1 MATLAASTAHSH
13 LGEEGGGAVP
23 SGWRG
28 PLATLLQAE
37 PQRERRIEARR
48 AAGEEASRLTHLP
61 VRTTQPLQ
69 ERAGLAL
76 GLGGEPVGRSE
87 VEDLDGP
94 PMGLPEEQIPRVRR
108 LQQLKRAQSE
118 RAATRDQKR
127 VEELEEPQAGRNLL
141 PRALAHTRSP
151 AEGVRVLE
159 GGRSGSPPCLP
170 VERERAGGCPREQL
184 REGAARHVE
193 RAPVALARHRAA
205 PQAPVPHPARKL
217 GHGSPLAGSIHSSPL
232 YTVVGPV
239 NLQSAVRAPMR
250 RERGELEGRV
260 HLVEGYERRAWVVP
274 QVAAAPRIVEP
285 NPALPVV
292 GVLLDGGVPEDC
304 ALVRHGEGRAVEGRP
319 GHARQ
324 LELREPAIGILLLER
339 D

>member
-1 MATLAASTAHSH
+1 MATLAACTAHSH
-13 LGEEGGGAVP
+13 RGEEGGGAVP
-23 SGWRG
+23 SASWRG

-48 AAGEEASRLTHLP
+48 AAGEEASRLTPLP

-69 ERAGLAL
+69 QRAGLAF

-94 PMGLPEEQIPRVRR
+94 PVGLPEEQIPRVRR

-118 RAATRDQKR
+118 GAATRDQKR
-127 VEELEEPQAGRNLL
+127 VEELEKPQAGRNLL
-141 PRALAHTRSP
+141 PRAFAHTRSP
-151 AEGVRVLE
+151 AEGMRVLE
-159 GGRSGSPPCLP
+159 GGRSGGPPRLP
-170 VERERAGGCPREQL
+170 VERERAGGRPREQL
-184 REGAARHVE
+184 REGAARRVE

-217 GHGSPLAGSIHSSPL
+217 GHGSPPAGSIHSSPL

-239 NLQSAVRAPMR
+239 NLQSAVRAPVW

-260 HLVEGYERRAWVVP
+260 HLVEGYERHAWVVP
-274 QVAAAPRIVEP
+274 QVAAGHR
-285 NPALPVV
+285 V
-292 GVLLDGGVPEDC
+292 G
-304 ALVRHGEGRAVEGRP
+304 RSQRAVRSHGQIVP
-319 GHARQ
+319 P
-324 LELREPAIGILLLER
+324 L
-339 D
+339 

>member
-141 PRALAHTRSP
+141 PRALAHTRPP

-159 GGRSGSPPCLP
+159 GRRSGSPPCLP
-170 VERERAGGCPREQL
+170 VERERAGGRPREQL
-184 REGAARHVE
+184 NEGAARHVE

-217 GHGSPLAGSIHSSPL
+217 GHGSPLAGSIHLP
-232 YTVVGPV
+232 
-239 NLQSAVRAPMR
+239 AV
-250 RERGELEGRV
+250 
-260 HLVEGYERRAWVVP
+260 H
-274 QVAAAPRIVEP
+274 
-285 NPALPVV
+285 
-292 GVLLDGGVPEDC
+292 C
-304 ALVRHGEGRAVEGRP
+304 SRP
-319 GHARQ
+319 
-324 LELREPAIGILLLER
+324 REPSR
-339 D
+339 DSLP